1 MVKKITSLKQWI
13 VSISAIIIIIIGT
26 ILLVAFAQG
35 YNYDAFHNQ
44 IYKTGLVLI
53 DSNPNNAEIL
63 LNSKEID
70 KKTPYRYSSAPA
82 GNLDVELKKDQ
93 YRDWLKR
100 SVVVPGEVTFV
111 NYALLIPSVLEQK
124 QIDPSIIFNDIIHT
138 ENNQKTFAFSKNT
151 LSIYSISDDGTTKVV
166 YTPVQTS
173 DPTTQVVDFVNFQ
186 LSRDGQRL
194 LFDQKLANATSQTVV
209 LDVSN
214 AKISNLTQ
222 EFGFNFSDLRF
233 NPRNSTELFWLEA
246 GVLKK
251 IQINEK
257 NISSNIIDSIFQL
270 DIEEDRLLIIKK
282 DITNTQLVN
291 LYSYDLS
298 GGNETQLHQ
307 MELDP
312 KGYDILFVR
321 SRYAEYLSLVYR
333 SNSQAELMKNPYQKT
348 NETRPIRLIGPNVTR
363 QTISPNN
370 RFLVYNQNNTLRMID
385 LEFNQDDNFGANLSE
400 LQSWSW
406 YDDYHLVVRQNNTVR
421 IMDYDGQNNYLLTP
435 ISDVADFGIQ
445 LNQKSII
452 PLNSSGNLYKLYLT
466 KK

>member
-13 VSISAIIIIIIGT
+13 VSITAIIIITIGT

-63 LNSKEID
+63 LNSRKID
-70 KKTPYRYSSAPA
+70 KKTPYRYSNAPT
-82 GNLDVELKKDQ
+82 GDLEIGLKKDQ
-93 YRDWLKR
+93 YRDWSKK

-124 QIDPSIIFNDIIHT
+124 QIDPSIIFSDIIQT
-138 ENNQKTFAFSKNT
+138 ENSQKNFAFSKST
-151 LSIYSISDDGTTKVV
+151 LSLYSISDDGNTKVV
-166 YTPVQTS
+166 YTPTQTS
-173 DPTTQVVDFVNFQ
+173 DPSTQVVDLVNIQ
-186 LSRDGQRL
+186 TSKDSQRL
-194 LFDQKLANATSQTVV
+194 LFDQKLTNGTSQTVV

-222 EFGFNFSDLRF
+222 EFGFSFSDLRF
-233 NPRNSTELFWLEA
+233 NPKNSAELFWLEA

-257 NISSNIIDSIFQL
+257 SISSNIVDSISQL
-270 DIEEDRLLIIKK
+270 DIEEDRLLIVKQ
-282 DITNTQLVN
+282 DITNKQLAN

-298 GGNETQLHQ
+298 GGNETQLYQ
-307 MELDP
+307 VEFDP
-312 KGYDILFVR
+312 RGYDILFVR

-333 SNSQAELMKNPYQKT
+333 SSTQAELIKNPYQKT
-348 NETRPIRLIGPNVTR
+348 NEPRPVKQIGPSVTG
-363 QTISPNN
+363 QIISPNN
-370 RFLVYNQNNTLRMID
+370 RFLVYNQNNALRMID
-385 LEFNQDDNFGANLSE
+385 LEFNQDDSYGANLSG

-406 YDDYHLVVRQNNTVR
+406 YDDYHLLVQQNNTVR
-421 IMDYDGQNNYLLTP
+421 ILDYDGQNNYLLTP
-435 ISDVADFGIQ
+435 INDVVDFGVQ
-445 LNQKSII
+445 LSQKSIL
-452 PLNSSGNLYKLYLT
+452 PLSGSGNLYKLHLT